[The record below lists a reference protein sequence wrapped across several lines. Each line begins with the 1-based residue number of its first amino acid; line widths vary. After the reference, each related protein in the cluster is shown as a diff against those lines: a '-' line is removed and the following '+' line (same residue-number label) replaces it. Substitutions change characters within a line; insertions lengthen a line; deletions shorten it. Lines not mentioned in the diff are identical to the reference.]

1 MKRRMHRL
9 SSAGL
14 RRGIGALVTSLL
26 APSLLAAQA
35 VAAGSGDGLASRA
48 TSRTDTLDRAAQK
61 TFFVKRDLVTS
72 GVALA
77 ASAAVSAFDLRIARW
92 ARSAG
97 VQGDSS
103 RRALVEQLTR
113 VNETPIMLAALA
125 TYGVGRVAGMHTTA
139 DVGLHTLEAVVL
151 TTGVSQVVRGVVG
164 RTRPRASLEDP
175 FRSEPFTGFT
185 RFETRS
191 YPSLHTAASFAAATA
206 LVGEIHQRRPAAVKI
221 AAPLLYA
228 AATIPPLTR
237 IYLDQHWAS
246 DLVAGAFVGT
256 LLGSR
261 VVRYAHS
268 HRPTRLDRALL
279 AVRVAPRGGGMM
291 LVVDVAR

>member
-1 MKRRMHRL
+1 MKRRVHRP
-9 SSAGL
+9 SSTRL
-14 RRGIGALVTSLL
+14 RRGIGALVASLL
-26 APSLLAAQA
+26 APSLLAAQT
-35 VAAGSGDGLASRA
+35 VAAGYDGIASLAI
-48 TSRTDTLDRAAQK
+48 SRTDTLDRTAQK
-61 TFFVKRDLVTS
+61 TFFVERDLVSS
-72 GVALA
+72 GIALA
-77 ASAAVSAFDLRIARW
+77 ASAAVSAFDLRIAHW
-92 ARSAG
+92 ARSSG
-97 VQGDSS
+97 VQGDAS
-103 RRALVEQLTR
+103 RRDLVEQLTR

-125 TYGVGRVAGMHTTA
+125 TYGVGRVAGMHATA

-175 FRSEPFTGFT
+175 FRFRPFTGFS

-191 YPSLHTAASFAAATA
+191 IPSLHTAASFAAATA

-228 AATIPPLTR
+228 AATIPPLTCV
-237 IYLDQHWAS
+237 YLDQHWAS
-246 DLVAGAFVGT
+246 DLVAGAFVGA

-279 AVRVAPRGGGMM
+279 AVSVAPNGRGGMM

>member
-1 MKRRMHRL
+1 
-9 SSAGL
+9 
-14 RRGIGALVTSLL
+14 
-26 APSLLAAQA
+26 
-35 VAAGSGDGLASRA
+35 
-48 TSRTDTLDRAAQK
+48 
-61 TFFVKRDLVTS
+61 
-72 GVALA
+72 
-77 ASAAVSAFDLRIARW
+77 
-92 ARSAG
+92 
-97 VQGDSS
+97 
-103 RRALVEQLTR
+103 
-113 VNETPIMLAALA
+113 
-125 TYGVGRVAGMHTTA
+125 
-139 DVGLHTLEAVVL
+139 
-151 TTGVSQVVRGVVG
+151 
-164 RTRPRASLEDP
+164 
-175 FRSEPFTGFT
+175 
-185 RFETRS
+185 
-191 YPSLHTAASFAAATA
+191 
-206 LVGEIHQRRPAAVKI
+206 VKI